1 MALKRIACLG
11 TATWTPYSLSLCWCV
26 RLSCSDSTSLP
37 LFHILDSR
45 THGSETVNW
54 HHLPIFPKLP
64 HYSKGLLMGLWT
76 QPLVQTSWGYSHRL
90 SHASVAFLLGQL
102 KCSSVSETCRCSV
115 TLIATFFVFFL
126 LLLFCFLFFFFS
138 SPPKHNEH
146 VLQIA
151 FCRLSVPLASVSAS
165 EESWGELGA
174 EQVPAV
180 RKPYHDAPTLFEHW
194 SDGCYSTPH
203 TAEYKRGVINM

>member
-102 KCSSVSETCRCSV
+102 KCSSVSETCRCSL
-115 TLIATFFVFFL
+115 TLIATFFVFFS
-126 LLLFCFLFFFFS
+126 FVVLFFVFFFLLPS
-138 SPPKHNEH
+138 QTQWTCLADCVLPAKCPPSICFG
-146 VLQIA
+146 L
-151 FCRLSVPLASVSAS
+151 
-165 EESWGELGA
+165 W
-174 EQVPAV
+174 
-180 RKPYHDAPTLFEHW
+180 RKL
-194 SDGCYSTPH
+194 
-203 TAEYKRGVINM
+203 RGVGSGAGAGST